1 MRGATLPGQDCAPCD
16 HISIHA
22 PHARSDDR
30 AVPGCRSRRHFNP
43 RSSCEER
50 RRSEWAE
57 GSYPR
62 DFNPRSSCEERPM
75 HRMSILWPI
84 AFQST
89 LLMRGA
95 TAFRRVIRPAMP
107 ISIHAPHARSDN
119 GGGARVTR
127 AATFQSTLLMRGATL
142 PLLLRLRASDFNPRS
157 SCEERRRAYTPS
169 SLCAWYFNPRSS
181 CEERPDPPEPAD
193 GVLVISIHAPHARS
207 DSVRSCSCSA
217 SEFQSTLLMRGATV
231 ATQMPPARPLY
242 FNPRSSCEERRGRYV
257 SHDAADA
264 ISIHAPHARSDRKVR
279 PTDAIHRHFNP
290 RSSCEERLRRLIIR
304 TQTSQLLNR

>member
-127 AATFQSTLLMRGATL
+127 AATFQSTLLMRGATPRL
-142 PLLLRLRASDFNPRS
+142 YTFFPVRLVFQSTLLMRGAPRPTRASGWRPR
-157 SCEERRRAYTPS
+157 
-169 SLCAWYFNPRSS
+169 YFNPRSS
-181 CEERPDPPEPAD
+181 CEERLGKIMLLLGER
-193 GVLVISIHAPHARS
+193 ISIHAPHARS
-207 DSVRSCSCSA
+207 DGGDADAA
-217 SEFQSTLLMRGATV
+217 SKAIIFQSTLLMRGATW
-231 ATQMPPARPLY
+231 PL
-242 FNPRSSCEERRGRYV
+242 RQS
-257 SHDAADA
+257 
-264 ISIHAPHARSDRKVR
+264 
-279 PTDAIHRHFNP
+279 
-290 RSSCEERLRRLIIR
+290 
-304 TQTSQLLNR
+304 

>member
-1 MRGATLPGQDCAPCD
+1 MRGATIEQYLVAVAVA
-16 HISIHA
+16 ISIHA
-22 PHARSDDR
+22 PHARSDVGLSGRKAPTR
-30 AVPGCRSRRHFNP
+30 A
-43 RSSCEER
+43 
-50 RRSEWAE
+50 
-57 GSYPR
+57 
-62 DFNPRSSCEERPM
+62 
-75 HRMSILWPI
+75 
-84 AFQST
+84 
-89 LLMRGA
+89 
-95 TAFRRVIRPAMP
+95 
-107 ISIHAPHARSDN
+107 ISIHAPHARSDRCT
-119 GGGARVTR
+119 GC
-127 AATFQSTLLMRGATL
+127 QSSGLLH
-142 PLLLRLRASDFNPRS
+142 FNPRS

>member
-157 SCEERRRAYTPS
+157 SCEERRR
-169 SLCAWYFNPRSS
+169 
-181 CEERPDPPEPAD
+181 PA
-193 GVLVISIHAPHARS
+193 HRRACR
-207 DSVRSCSCSA
+207 
-217 SEFQSTLLMRGATV
+217 
-231 ATQMPPARPLY
+231 LY
-242 FNPRSSCEERRGRYV
+242 FNPRSSCEERHPRRCLPKREAAFQSTLLMRG
-257 SHDAADA
+257 ATGTAG
-264 ISIHAPHARSDRKVR
+264 I
-279 PTDAIHRHFNP
+279 
-290 RSSCEERLRRLIIR
+290 
-304 TQTSQLLNR
+304 